1 MDVGTEQRG
10 DASPYDEQGRIEVPG
25 ATGWRYLPIEPAGED
40 ALAVTLAGPDDVHVG
55 FTVPDFVSRG
65 EELGEIARLVIRA
78 RERMDRSAGLGA

>member
-1 MDVGTEQRG
+1 MDAGTDHRG

-25 ATGWRYLPIEPAGED
+25 APGWHYLPIEPAGEEM
-40 ALAVTLAGPDDVHVG
+40 LAVTVAGPDDVRAS